1 MKYVSTHGEQFKR
14 IQDAFNRINARF
26 DEEEAN
32 KSLNI
37 FTFEVVL
44 TKVRM
49 LYRVFAVLLFIE
61 HSLFSFRT
69 PTRSP

>member
-49 LYRVFAVLLFIE
+49 LYRVFAVLIIK

-69 PTRSP
+69 PTRSL